1 MNAKLRN
8 LFLLFG
14 IVAIGFMLYKFD
26 VTLADLKLY
35 LRKAGLYLPL
45 IVSVWIVVYAF
56 NAKAFQLIVNNNMRG
71 EKFLPFLPAYKL
83 TVSGFAFSYTTP
95 FGFGGGPY
103 RVMELSSYIGTRHAI
118 SSVALYS
125 MMHILSHFCL
135 WATAVVLYICCYE
148 YPAYLW
154 SFFGLFFFV
163 FLIVLFFF
171 YYGYNHGMLV
181 KLIRAGMLIP
191 FLGRPIKKFYA
202 KQEENLKQI
211 DLQIAYLHEN
221 ARTFYASL
229 LMEYLGRVVNAF
241 EYYFILLALVPS
253 GHVTYLDAL
262 MVLAFSSLIG
272 NLLFFF
278 PMQLGAREG
287 SLTVILRLLYSTI
300 DPSVGI
306 IASLYTRI
314 REMFWIVMGVVWVK
328 FGNNKIMK

>member
-1 MNAKLRN
+1 MSPKLRN

-14 IVAIGFMLYKFD
+14 IVAVGIMLYKFD
-26 VTLADLKLY
+26 VTLADLKMY
-35 LRKAGLYLPL
+35 LSRAGLYLPL
-45 IVSVWIVVYAF
+45 IVGVWIIVYAF
-56 NAKAFQLIVNNNMRG
+56 NARAFQLIVNNDVHG
-71 EKFLPFLPAYKL
+71 EKSLSFLPAYKL

-135 WATAVVLYICCYE
+135 WATAVILFICFYDF
-148 YPAYLW
+148 PAYVW
-154 SFFGLFFFV
+154 SFFGVFVFV

-171 YYGYNHGMLV
+171 YYGYKHGMLV
-181 KLIRAGMLIP
+181 KLIRLGMLIP
-191 FLGRPIKKFYA
+191 LLGRPIKKFYT

-221 ARTFYASL
+221 ARTFYMSL
-229 LMEYLGRVVNAF
+229 LMEYLGRVINSF

-253 GHVTYLDAL
+253 GHVTFLDAL

-287 SLTVILRLLYSTI
+287 SLTVILRLLYPAI

-314 REMFWIVMGVVWVK
+314 RELLWIVIGIALIK

>member
-1 MNAKLRN
+1 MNPKVRN
-8 LFLLFG
+8 IFLLFG
-14 IVAIGFMLYKFD
+14 VVAIVIMLYKFD
-26 VTLADLKLY
+26 VTLADLKQY
-35 LRKAGLYLPL
+35 LSRAGLYLPL
-45 IVSVWIVVYAF
+45 IVGVWIIVYAF
-56 NAKAFQLIVNNNMRG
+56 NARAFQLIVNNNMRG
-71 EKFLPFLPAYKL
+71 EMYLSFLPACKL

-135 WATAVVLYICCYE
+135 WATAVILCICCYDF
-148 YPAYLW
+148 PAYLW
-154 SFFGLFFFV
+154 PFFGVFFFV
-163 FLIVLFFF
+163 FLLVLIFF
-171 YYGYNHGMLV
+171 YYGYKHGMLV
-181 KLIRAGMLIP
+181 KLIRIGLFIPLAGR
-191 FLGRPIKKFYA
+191 FIKKFYM

-221 ARTFYASL
+221 ARTFYTAL
-229 LMEYLGRVVNAF
+229 LMEYMGRIVNSF

-253 GHVTYLDAL
+253 GHVTFLDAL

-287 SLTVILRLLYSTI
+287 SLTIILRLLYSAI

-314 REMFWIVMGVVWVK
+314 RELFWIVMGVVLIK